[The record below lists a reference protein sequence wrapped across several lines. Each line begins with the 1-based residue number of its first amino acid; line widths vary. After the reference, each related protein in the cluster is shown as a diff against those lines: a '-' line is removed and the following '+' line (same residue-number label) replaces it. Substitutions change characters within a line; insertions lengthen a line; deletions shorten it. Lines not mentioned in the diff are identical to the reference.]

1 MVVGSVV
8 GTTVVGSVVGSLVG
22 CSVGDTVVGSV
33 KGTVVGTVVGMGVG
47 QGLMGQGMGVVGQGP
62 GGMQPDPV
70 TCFEV
75 VSQPHILQTVSWTV
89 YVPSALKTWLG
100 FCRVEVSPS
109 PKSQD
114 QFRAFVELS
123 VNWMVNGGTPPVA
136 FMAKSA
142 TGCGTGFTETSL
154 AMVEFLLVPSLQG
167 RVTVRL
173 TV

>member
-22 CSVGDTVVGSV
+22 RSVGDTVVGSV
-33 KGTVVGTVVGMGVG
+33 KGTVVGMEVG

-75 VSQPHILQTVSWTV
+75 VSHPHMLQTVSWTV

-114 QFRAFVELS
+114 QFRAFVEVS
-123 VNWMVNGGTPPVA
+123 GHWMVNGGTPPVA
-136 FMAKSA
+136 FM
-142 TGCGTGFTETSL
+142 
-154 AMVEFLLVPSLQG
+154 
-167 RVTVRL
+167 
-173 TV
+173 